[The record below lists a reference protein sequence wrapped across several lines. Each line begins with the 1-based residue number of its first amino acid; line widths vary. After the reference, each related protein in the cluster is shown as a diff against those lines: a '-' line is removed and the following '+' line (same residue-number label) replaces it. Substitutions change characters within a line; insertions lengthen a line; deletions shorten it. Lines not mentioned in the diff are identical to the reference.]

1 MAIRQLPR
9 ELVAKNAMRLP
20 LLCLLSLRG
29 RGRLLFWPNLID
41 CRKFHRRIMSGK
53 YRAAV
58 GRPRELR
65 RRRNSRGRCVVRH
78 ITIYYTLQT
87 RDFAL
92 SIVNPFAARGA
103 IRKRLSLR
111 EKSVAELVTVSL
123 LYRRCSHLC
132 IQQSHRSAS
141 EDSSLELE
149 SLTKISNS
157 GRSLR

>member
-9 ELVAKNAMRLP
+9 ELVAKNATRLP

-65 RRRNSRGRCVVRH
+65 RRRNSRGRCVVD
-78 ITIYYTLQT
+78 ILQFTT
-87 RDFAL
+87 RYKLVILRCVL
-92 SIVNPFAARGA
+92 STPSLLGAPFENDYR
-103 IRKRLSLR
+103 S
-111 EKSVAELVTVSL
+111 EKSQWRNWSQCLC
-123 LYRRCSHLC
+123 YRRCSHLC